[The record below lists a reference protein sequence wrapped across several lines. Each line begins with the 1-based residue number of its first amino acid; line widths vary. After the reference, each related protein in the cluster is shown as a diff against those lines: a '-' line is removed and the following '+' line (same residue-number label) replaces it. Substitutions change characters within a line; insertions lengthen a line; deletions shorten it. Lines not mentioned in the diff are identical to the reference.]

1 MYIAFRALLA
11 SALCFS
17 FASHA
22 QQLLGPTNTDDLQ
35 YDQRLLTGDYDAAI
49 PDPGDIL
56 GFPVGEKTATPAQIV
71 EVITQISGASS
82 RALLV
87 EYARSHEHRPLY
99 YVAISSP
106 ENLARIDAVK
116 ADLAKLA
123 DPRDLSTTQAE
134 QIIQRLPAVAWM
146 AYSIH
151 GNESSGADAALA
163 AIYHLVADQSPATR
177 ELLEQSIILI
187 DPSMNPDGRARFVKA
202 LQESRSTTPNV
213 DDQSLLHK
221 AYWPWGRG
229 NHYYFDLNRDYIY
242 GTQPESRGKVA
253 AINSWYPQLVIDG
266 HEMGAQAQ
274 YHFSPPREPINTHF
288 APSLARWNNVFAA
301 DQAKAFD
308 AQAWPWFN
316 GENFDDLYPG
326 YTTYSQ
332 YRGAI
337 NILYEQAR
345 FAEDGVRQ
353 QNGRIETY
361 RSAVHRQLTST
372 LSNLHTLAR
381 NSRAIYRD
389 SLADR
394 RNVLSASGPYAKMSF
409 VILPTENRSRL
420 DAFVDAMNLQG
431 FEMYRAD
438 ADIPV
443 KNAVHQLGHTQA
455 RATIPQ
461 GSLVIPNRQPEARLL
476 ATLLE
481 FDTEILDETLRK
493 ERESLLR
500 GDGSTMYDVTAWNLT
515 MQFGLEAWTVPTNL
529 QKNLVAYKHLPAEEI
544 ELTDTAL
551 GYIVEGEDD
560 HSVSFAARAME
571 LGLRVRVLTKA
582 TILDSAGATRG
593 SVVVYSNDN
602 RSFDGSVSETV
613 TALATELGV
622 SVRSFDS
629 GAGAGDLPDI
639 GGRYFPL
646 LEAPRLAIVSRG
658 TIDTTDVGFIW
669 NSVDRYLGIRHSHL
683 GQAELGGLD
692 LRRYNVIVIPHMH
705 AGGLNEA
712 AINGLS
718 AWVEAGGTLIAVK
731 GAAAALTAAN
741 LEFTR
746 VRQITDTFEGQA
758 SYDLAVQRE
767 WQARNPGLN
776 FEQVRSRTVVEKLRY
791 PWPTREK
798 KPPVK
803 EALARQ
809 DSWQKLFM
817 PQGVLLSGRTDQKH
831 WLTFGAGEVLP
842 LLVAKAPILMP
853 DSSAQTAVRFGNF
866 KKIPAARWQQMQLA
880 AKAKAEKTKKPQVR
894 KIGWA
899 SLPDEYEVNLRM
911 SGLLWPEAAQR
922 LANAAYLTRD
932 AKGKG
937 QVILFA
943 DQPMYR
949 GATLGTNRLLLNA
962 IVYGPALGTDRKII
976 P

>member
-1 MYIAFRALLA
+1 MNFAVRALLA
-11 SALCFS
+11 SALCFA

-22 QQLLGPTNTDDLQ
+22 QQLLGPTSTEDLQ
-35 YDQRLLTGDYDAAI
+35 YHQRLLTGDYDDAI

-56 GFPVGEKTATPAQIV
+56 GFPVGERTATPAQIV
-71 EVITQISGASS
+71 AVITQISGASN
-82 RALLV
+82 RAMLF
-87 EYARSHEHRPLY
+87 EYARSHENRPLY
-99 YVAISSP
+99 YVAISTP

-116 ADLAKLA
+116 ADLATLA
-123 DPRDLSTTQAE
+123 DPRGLSTAQAE

-163 AIYHLVADQSPATR
+163 AIYHLVADQGPATQA
-177 ELLEQSIILI
+177 LLEQSIILI

-202 LQESRSTTPNV
+202 LQETRSVTPNV

-253 AINSWYPQLVIDG
+253 AINSWYPQLVIDS
-266 HEMGAQAQ
+266 HEMGAQDQ
-274 YHFSPPREPINTHF
+274 YHFSPPRQPINAHF
-288 APSLARWNNVFAA
+288 SASLARWNEVFAA

-316 GENFDDLYPG
+316 GEEFDDLYPG

-372 LSNLHTLAR
+372 LSNLHTLAS
-381 NSRAIYRD
+381 NSREIYQD
-389 SLADR
+389 SLKDR
-394 RNVLSASGPYAKMSF
+394 RLVLSASGPYAKRSF
-409 VILPTENRSRL
+409 VVLPTENRSRL

-431 FEMYRAD
+431 FEIYRASS
-438 ADIPV
+438 DIPV
-443 KNAVHQLGHTQA
+443 KNAVDQLGHTQT
-455 RATIPQ
+455 RAVIPS

-476 ATLLE
+476 AALLE
-481 FDTEILDETLRK
+481 FDSHISDDTLRK

-500 GDGSTMYDVTAWNLT
+500 GDGSTMDDVTAWNLT
-515 MQFGLEAWTVPTNL
+515 MQFGLQAWTVPANL
-529 QKNLVAYKHLPAEEI
+529 QKNLLPYTQSPPDTI
-544 ELTDTAL
+544 EPGDYAL

-582 TILDSAGATRG
+582 TRLDGASVTRG
-593 SVVVYSNDN
+593 SVVVYRNDN
-602 RSFDGSVSETV
+602 RTFEGSVSETV
-613 TALATELGV
+613 TALATELSV
-622 SVRSFDS
+622 SVRNFNS
-629 GAGAGDLPDI
+629 GAGPGELPDI

-683 GQAELGGLD
+683 GQAELSSLD

-712 AINGLS
+712 AINSLG

-746 VRQITDTFEGQA
+746 VRQITDTFEDQA

-767 WQARNPGLN
+767 WQALNPGLD
-776 FEQVRSRTVVEKLRY
+776 FDQVRSRIVAEKLSY
-791 PWPTREK
+791 PWPTSEEA
-798 KPPVK
+798 PEK

-817 PQGVLLSGRTDQKH
+817 PQGAILSGRTDQKH
-831 WLTFGAGEVLP
+831 WLTFGAAEILP
-842 LLVAKAPILMP
+842 VLVARAPILLP
-853 DSSAQTAVRFGNF
+853 DSSAQTAVRLGNF
-866 KKIPAARWQQMQLA
+866 EKIPANRWQQMQA
-880 AKAKAEKTKKPQVR
+880 AAEKDDNTQGAR

-899 SLPDEYEVNLRM
+899 SLPDKYELNLRM

-932 AKGKG
+932 PKGKG